1 MVNANPDD
9 EVYHIAF
16 YGPRLVKF
24 VAQWPIAKRSVIEW
38 DGKPEV
44 VDSEDLFPT
53 EKAALVATIGR
64 LHKTIAAESEKAG
77 KFFVRMNEIAEL

>member
-9 EVYHIAF
+9 EVYHLSF

-24 VAQWPIAKRSVIEW
+24 VAHWPIAKRSVIEW

-44 VDSEDLFPT
+44 VDSEELFPT
-53 EKAALVATIGR
+53 EKAALLAAIGR
-64 LHKTIAAESEKAG
+64 LHKKIASDSEQTG
-77 KFFVRMNEIAEL
+77 KYFMRMNEIAEL